1 MDNLPMLRDIH
12 LPPEVSAFPPGYG
25 WGVMA
30 AVVVLSFLAVR
41 LYKYLRLK
49 SRKYYALKLLKD
61 AQNNNLTDARRISE
75 LLRRICLL
83 KYPEAATLFGQK
95 WVDFLNQ
102 HSRKPLS
109 QNAVPLLV
117 YAPYIPHDKQY
128 AAQDYQALRKFVAA
142 WIGENL

>member
-25 WGVMA
+25 WAVIA
-30 AVVVLSFLAVR
+30 AVLVLFFAVVW

-49 SRKYYALKLLKD
+49 SRKYYALKLLKKAQGNHLAD
-61 AQNNNLTDARRISE
+61 ACRISE
-75 LLRRICLL
+75 ILRRICLL
-83 KYPEAATLFGQK
+83 KYPEAAALFGRE

-102 HSRKPLS
+102 HSRQPLS
-109 QNAVPLLV
+109 RNAVPLLI
-117 YAPYIPHDKQY
+117 YAPYIPCDKNY
-128 AAQDYQALRKFVAA
+128 APQDYQALRKFVSA